1 MHAFVVIKICF
12 AARAMCFSCVASCRA
27 FFILGATNMSVDF
40 EKSFADFLDRK
51 EYDDAESSLFSIVRS
66 AYKAG

>member
-1 MHAFVVIKICF
+1 
-12 AARAMCFSCVASCRA
+12 
-27 FFILGATNMSVDF
+27 MSVDF

-66 AYKAG
+66 AYKAGWDAAGGEPPEPQQILRLVKKHPNKGGDK